1 VKKQVDER
9 FRLKDMVTRSVTATA
24 PGKINVCLRVG
35 PLRDDGYHDLATIFQ
50 AVSLVEEVTA
60 SGAETFSVNF
70 TGPIDTSGLKVDES
84 NLVIRAA
91 RAVAAAANYPGGAH
105 IEVVKRVP
113 IAGGMG
119 GGSADAAATLV
130 AVDALWETNLG
141 MAKLTEI
148 AATLGADVPF
158 ALHGGTALG
167 VGRGDVLS
175 PVLAKAVFH
184 WVLVLDDNGL
194 STPAVFRQLD
204 RHRNEH
210 SIDIETVPIEPVVDG
225 ELLQALRSGDA
236 VALAEYLRNDLQ
248 AAALQLKP
256 ELGAVLE
263 FGETHGALAGI
274 VSGSGPT
281 IALLVA
287 DETAAHALAAE
298 FTADGRTAL
307 TVTAPASGA
316 RVR

>member
-1 VKKQVDER
+1 MR
-9 FRLKDMVTRSVTATA
+9 TRSVTATA

-35 PLRDDGYHDLATIFQ
+35 PLRDDGYHDVATIFQ

-60 SGAETFSVNF
+60 SESETFSVSF
-70 TGPIDTSGLKVDES
+70 TGPIDTSGLTVDES
-84 NLVIRAA
+84 NLVLRAA
-91 RAVAAAANYPGGAH
+91 RAVAAAANHSGGAS
-105 IEVVKRVP
+105 IEVIKRVP

-130 AVDALWETNLG
+130 AVDALWGTNLG
-141 MAKLTEI
+141 TAKLAEI

-167 VGRGDVLS
+167 VGRGDILS
-175 PVLAKAVFH
+175 PVLAKAEFH
-184 WVLVLDDNGL
+184 WVLVLNDDGL
-194 STPAVFRQLD
+194 STPDVFRQLD

-210 SIDIETVPIEPVVDG
+210 SIDIETVAVDPTVDDKF
-225 ELLQALRSGDA
+225 LHALRSGDA
-236 VALAEYLRNDLQ
+236 LALAEYLRNDLQ

-281 IALLVA
+281 IALLA
-287 DETAAHALAAE
+287 PDEPAAQALAAA
-298 FTADGRTAL
+298 FTADGQTAL
-307 TVTAPASGA
+307 TVTAPAPGA

>member
-1 VKKQVDER
+1 V
-9 FRLKDMVTRSVTATA
+9 AT
-24 PGKINVCLRVG
+24 
-35 PLRDDGYHDLATIFQ
+35 
-50 AVSLVEEVTA
+50 
-60 SGAETFSVNF
+60 
-70 TGPIDTSGLKVDES
+70 
-84 NLVIRAA
+84 
-91 RAVAAAANYPGGAH
+91 AANYPGGAH

-194 STPAVFRQLD
+194 STPEVFRQLD